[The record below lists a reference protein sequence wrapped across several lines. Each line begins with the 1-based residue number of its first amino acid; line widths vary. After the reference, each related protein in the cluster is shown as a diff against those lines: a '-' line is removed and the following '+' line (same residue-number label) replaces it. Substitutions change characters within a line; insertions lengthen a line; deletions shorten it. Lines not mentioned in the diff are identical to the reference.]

1 LGPEPASYDPE
12 KFVDGFQP
20 WPRLLALKD
29 GELLAKGEVF
39 EHQTAARPK
48 PAKHG
53 SEPEPKQVKHGNKV
67 IADPLAGCPTKLL
80 ISKPDRIVMRHNRRI
95 LGRNRKWR
103 AYYAPKL
110 KKRTAL
116 LAKLKEIFRQRVS
129 HPVNGVIAQINPIVR
144 GWVNYFA
151 IGDSS
156 RCFSY
161 VRNWVEKKIRL
172 HLMRARERSGFGW
185 QRWSRKW
192 LYGELG
198 LHTDYRLRRPWSS
211 LKVQP
216 AEAAS

>member
-1 LGPEPASYDPE
+1 MGPEPASYDPE

-53 SEPEPKQVKHGNKV
+53 SEPKPKQVKHGNKV

-129 HPVNGVIAQINPIVR
+129 HPVNGVIAQINPILR
-144 GWVNYFA
+144 GWVNYFCHRRLESLLFVCSKL
-151 IGDSS
+151 GRKEDS
-156 RCFSY
+156 
-161 VRNWVEKKIRL
+161 
-172 HLMRARERSGFGW
+172 
-185 QRWSRKW
+185 
-192 LYGELG
+192 
-198 LHTDYRLRRPWSS
+198 
-211 LKVQP
+211 
-216 AEAAS
+216 AASDACPGALGFRLATVE